1 MKKEKPSKHA
11 AIPTKI
17 ESNKGD
23 SKGIVLTHMDGNT
36 SRDLTKEETKKL
48 AAKLSNSKKENIE
61 VDEAYVDWLRSLD
74 RETFK
79 AWLQN
84 NIHEQTLTS
93 GKIISSTFGRSF
105 GTQTQKEKAETRYQ
119 IAKDIFVFLK
129 SKGEKL
135 PIKRS
140 QIKNVFDPIWKIRT
154 TIKIPT
160 DKTLYSFQD
169 RFMIEM
175 Q

>member
-1 MKKEKPSKHA
+1 MKKEKPLKQT
-11 AIPTKI
+11 AIPTKN

-23 SKGIVLTHMDGNT
+23 SKGIISSQMKGSM

-48 AAKLSNSKKENIE
+48 ATRLNNSISENITI
-61 VDEAYVDWLRSLD
+61 DESFLDWLMSD
-74 RETFK
+74 REILK
-79 AWLQN
+79 NYLINQVKKSNWASSQ
-84 NIHEQTLTS
+84 
-93 GKIISSTFGRSF
+93 IISSTFGRSF

-129 SKGEKL
+129 SRGERL

-140 QIKNVFDPIWKIRT
+140 QIKIVFEPIWKMRT

-169 RFMIEM
+169 RFMNEI